1 MSKAAIGWLIAA
13 IVVIGGITIYAMSGS
28 DQVKSDEITGKTETQ
43 TTASGRSI
51 KELIADGKPQM
62 CTFSNSSDTSES
74 SGTIYIANGLVR
86 GDFTTTVKGSGGS
99 TVVSHMLVNN
109 GFNYVWTSD
118 SDQGFK
124 IALSESEQTPQAVG
138 QGGQY
143 QAVNYDEK
151 LNYKCQD
158 WALEGSRFA
167 MPVGITFLDMDKALE
182 GMPKIPAPPADR

>member
-28 DQVKSDEITGKTETQ
+28 DQVKSDEITSKTETQ

-62 CTFSNSSDTSES
+62 CTFSNSTDTTES

-86 GDFTTTVKGSGGS
+86 GDFTTTVKADGVSS
-99 TVVSHMLVNN
+99 KVESHMLVNN
-109 GFNYVWTSD
+109 GFNYIWTSD
-118 SDQGFK
+118 SNQGFK

-143 QAVNYDEK
+143 QAVNY
-151 LNYKCQD
+151 
-158 WALEGSRFA
+158 
-167 MPVGITFLDMDKALE
+167 
-182 GMPKIPAPPADR
+182 